1 MKILFQFQS
10 IMGVFFYTNSVAF
23 IEDVPLNEG
32 ETYQSQDELTNDI
45 EAGFQQVPC
54 VSRIVA
60 FMVKNI
66 DTKILFE
73 CLVGWVDFSTVE
85 IKKKTRHK
93 H

>member
-1 MKILFQFQS
+1 
-10 IMGVFFYTNSVAF
+10 MGVFFYTNSVAF

-73 CLVGWVDFSTVE
+73 CLVG
-85 IKKKTRHK
+85 
-93 H
+93 